1 MKNNSGSL
9 PNQLDLLEGSGVEW
23 SHKFLF
29 ELGLIDDIHFDININ
44 GLNLHSALLYG
55 KYDEK
60 LLSYIYN
67 PTSDSKADILKLVNY
82 ILDFRIRQ
90 QFDFIESCLNRMSE
104 EDYTKIK
111 ESVVLVK
118 TELMFELKLLD
129 SELNDVSEEFN
140 AFYSEI
146 GLTEF
151 LKS

>member
-1 MKNNSGSL
+1 
-9 PNQLDLLEGSGVEW
+9 
-23 SHKFLF
+23 
-29 ELGLIDDIHFDININ
+29 
-44 GLNLHSALLYG
+44 LYG